1 MIELNENVT
10 KEMNKYLDGITIE
23 DIFILLSQNKRVFHY
38 QVHLTREQLRQDIE
52 VLDLSTRSYNCLKR
66 AGYNNLDS
74 IVNGFNTKKG
84 ETSKKQLRKIRNL
97 GINSADEIMIKLL
110 NYQFMS
116 LSDSKR
122 KAYMDKILELNF
134 VKAD

>member
-23 DIFILLSQNKRVFHY
+23 DIFILLSQNNRVFHY

-74 IVNGFNTKKG
+74 IVNGFYTKNG

-116 LSDSKR
+116 LSGSKR